1 MRSVIQLITS
11 DIVCNDWRNL
21 SRTPTMLLLL
31 TLTWHHLLQCH
42 LVCGHG
48 SEIFESQAEAA
59 PLIRD
64 NWNVINLNKSFD
76 YARLSSVYSQ
86 LYHSDSVCWN
96 VSSDLTQ
103 IFVQWNILSSDS
115 DAEMKDAGM
124 GWVNSK
130 ARLLRFFYK
139 AFVRI
144 LLQFYP
150 RVVSDESIL
159 NLQTLL
165 LASCLQNIFS
175 WWKKL

>member
-1 MRSVIQLITS
+1 MIEETYQEHRQCCSSWHSPDTICSGVTCSVVMGQ
-11 DIVCNDWRNL
+11 DKK
-21 SRTPTMLLLL
+21 
-31 TLTWHHLLQCH
+31 
-42 LVCGHG
+42 
-48 SEIFESQAEAA
+48 IFESQAGAA

-64 NWNVINLNKSFD
+64 NWNVINSNKNSD
-76 YARLSSVYSQ
+76 YPRLSSVYSQ

-144 LLQFYP
+144 LQQFYP